1 VLAFS
6 PPTPAE
12 RAAIERRATGFG
24 LPGERLV
31 FIPQRRDDPAFNRA
45 RHLAVDVALDT
56 MPYTGGDTTGA
67 ALDAGV
73 PVVTRVGARHAER
86 MTYSI
91 LMHLGLTQTIAF
103 TDDDYVALAVRL
115 AEDSSFRA
123 EARAAVARA
132 MADPPATDPV
142 RYARSLEDA
151 YVRAIAARHPGSH

>member
-1 VLAFS
+1 
-6 PPTPAE
+6 
-12 RAAIERRATGFG
+12 
-24 LPGERLV
+24 
-31 FIPQRRDDPAFNRA
+31 
-45 RHLAVDVALDT
+45 